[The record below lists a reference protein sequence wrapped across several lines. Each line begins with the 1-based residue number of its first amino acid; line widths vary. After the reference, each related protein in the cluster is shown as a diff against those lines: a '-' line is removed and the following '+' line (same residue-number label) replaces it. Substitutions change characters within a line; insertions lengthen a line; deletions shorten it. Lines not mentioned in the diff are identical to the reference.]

1 MSSRRCSVLR
11 CLTQSRDLIKG
22 IQAIRVP
29 RQCRTLSVHLALPPL
44 SLMHELASFV
54 SFMVG
59 VSLNALSV
67 EKIFAARFCQSS
79 RLSVLVFFGSGG
91 MVLSFIAFVSCLV
104 GVKIFT
110 SIHHFFLDS
119 LSAKCTVSSSD
130 LTSWTI
136 HCSTILLMA
145 VLFEVRSSWSCCWP
159 CLCCSQ
165 CRGFLTHAARSIIV
179 GIPRIS
185 RMDTTKPFFPSLVG
199 AATTNHR

>member
-1 MSSRRCSVLR
+1 MYP
-11 CLTQSRDLIKG
+11 D
-22 IQAIRVP
+22 
-29 RQCRTLSVHLALPPL
+29 
-44 SLMHELASFV
+44 
-54 SFMVG
+54 
-59 VSLNALSV
+59 N
-67 EKIFAARFCQSS
+67 AARSVCTWHILHFLSCMNLHRSSVSWSVSRSTLCPSKRFLLRGFVNHRVCQF
-79 RLSVLVFFGSGG
+79 LVFFGSGG
-91 MVLSFIAFVSCLV
+91 MVLSFISFVSCLV

-110 SIHHFFLDS
+110 SIHHFLLDS

-145 VLFEVRSSWSCCWP
+145 VLFEVCSSWSCCWP

-179 GIPRIS
+179 GISRIS